1 MVMKNVTKKNQ
12 EKCKKRQRGNVSQK
26 ICNPFVK
33 AKK

>member
-1 MVMKNVTKKNQ
+1 MNPKYQ